1 MASDRILILG
11 GTGRIGRHIALDL
24 RGRIPAKIMLA
35 GRQTP
40 ANEKDLPGEFLP
52 LDLEDMQGLR
62 KAIANSRL
70 VIHCAGPFHYRDAR
84 VLQICIDSG
93 VNYLD
98 ISDCRTFTQKALNY
112 AETARSAGVTAIINT
127 GVFPGISNGM
137 VRQGADKLDI
147 INTIKLYYGVGGSG
161 GAGLTVM
168 RTTFLG
174 LQHPFPAWIDGK
186 WQTIAPYSDRQLL
199 NKFTDIPAPFDRI
212 GVYWYDVPETF
223 TFAESFPVQTVVTK
237 FGSAPDFYNYL
248 TGTIA
253 RYCPTKWLQNSWAI
267 ETLSQISYRM
277 TQISDRF
284 SGIGIFMLAELE
296 GEVNGK
302 PSIYRS
308 QFYHENTAIAAG
320 CGTGSIA
327 EWIWTGKLEKPG
339 VWPVERAITGEQFT
353 EMMRSR
359 SHLSRN
365 LTIKQSWH

>member
-11 GTGRIGRHIALDL
+11 GTGRIGRHVALDL
-24 RGRIPAKIMLA
+24 RDRIPAQIILA

-40 ANEKDLPGEFLP
+40 ANKMDLPGEFLP
-52 LDLEDMQGLR
+52 LDLDDLHGLR
-62 KAIANSRL
+62 TAISNSRL
-70 VIHCAGPFHYRDAR
+70 VIHCAGPFQYRDAR
-84 VLQICIDSG
+84 VLQACIDLG

-98 ISDCRTFTQKALNY
+98 VSDGRSFTQKALHY
-112 AETARSAGVTAIINT
+112 ADMAKAAGVTAIINT

-137 VRQGADKLDI
+137 VRQGADKLDT
-147 INTIKLYYGVGGSG
+147 INTIKLYYAVGGSG

-186 WQTIAPYSDRQLL
+186 WQTIAPYSDRQVLRE
-199 NKFTDIPAPFDRI
+199 FTDIPAPFDRI
-212 GVYWYDVPETF
+212 GVYWYDVAETF

-248 TGTIA
+248 TGMVA
-253 RYCPTKWLQNSWAI
+253 RYCPSSWLQKSWVI

-277 TQISDRF
+277 TQVSDRF

-302 PSIYRS
+302 LCTYRS

-320 CGTGSIA
+320 CGTSSIA
-327 EWIWTGKLEKPG
+327 EWIWTGKLAKPG
-339 VWPVERAITGEQFT
+339 VWPVEQAITGEQFT
-353 EMMRSR
+353 EMMG
-359 SHLSRN
+359 LRN
-365 LTIKQSWH
+365 LQINQSWH